1 MKTLG
6 VLKDICT
13 YFHQITRSRSQYN
26 QKSIFPI
33 FHFFQLWVRAL
44 QAPFFYYKSN
54 FGYHRLCF
62 HKATPKTFLHL
73 NLLPL
78 ICTSRLHPLHFVI
91 FLQNPQICVVNVFI
105 HSYLNFH
112 FYFPNVS
119 WFKSVI
125 SQLSNALS
133 TMSIS
138 LLDPEILDNIPY
150 PSQIRRFQM

>member
-1 MKTLG
+1 MIK
-6 VLKDICT
+6 
-13 YFHQITRSRSQYN
+13 N
-26 QKSIFPI
+26 QFFQFSI
-33 FHFFQLWVRAL
+33 FQLWVRAL
-44 QAPFFYYKSN
+44 LASFFHCKSN
-54 FGYHRLCF
+54 FGYHRLYF
-62 HKATPKTFLHL
+62 RKATPKTFLHL
-73 NLLPL
+73 NLFSL

-91 FLQNPQICVVNVFI
+91 FLQNPKIRVVNVFI

-138 LLDPEILDNIPY
+138 LLDPEI
-150 PSQIRRFQM
+150 S

>member
-1 MKTLG
+1 MFKKTFAPTFIKLKDLDHNIIKNQFFQFSIFSIVGSGTLG
-6 VLKDICT
+6 A
-13 YFHQITRSRSQYN
+13 
-26 QKSIFPI
+26 IF
-33 FHFFQLWVRAL
+33 LL
-44 QAPFFYYKSN
+44 KSN

-73 NLLPL
+73 NLSPL

-91 FLQNPQICVVNVFI
+91 FLQNPKIRVVNVFI

-119 WFKSVI
+119 LFKNVI

-138 LLDPEILDNIPY
+138 LLDPEI
-150 PSQIRRFQM
+150 S